1 MTEALNP
8 PSRVRNNLE
17 TASIRMQKVDMY
29 IAEETLTLFTVS
41 TSRILEHTEVKAGTI
56 NNHLPKPIALEMTLL
71 LISAAS
77 ELETAWN
84 VLRLANVPASRRQG
98 RVAEELVALAV
109 LVAVPIH
116 VLQSL
121 PSRFGLKRVIDENPG
136 RAVSELYRPKIKK
149 QGRKTIVTDPPLK
162 AKDIY
167 PAFLRI
173 CTQYLGFSD
182 KVVQN
187 FREYREKVQHP
198 ASHASVDTWVL
209 HFEGFDAGSSRAGA
223 WFNKERGSSYTQAS
237 EDLANL
243 SGWMAK
249 ILDQLAIGLEN
260 KINPKPEV

>member
-1 MTEALNP
+1 MKEALNP
-8 PSRVRNNLE
+8 PSRIRNNLE
-17 TASIRMQKVDMY
+17 TAPIRMGKVDAY
-29 IAEETLTLFTVS
+29 IAEETLTLFAVS

-56 NNHLPKPIALEMTLL
+56 NNHIPMPIASEVTLL
-71 LISAAS
+71 LVSAAS

-84 VLRLANVPASRRQG
+84 VLRLANVSASRRQG

-121 PSRFGLKRVIDENPG
+121 PSGYGLKGVIKKNPG
-136 RAVSELYRPKIKK
+136 RTVSELYRPIIKK

-162 AKDIY
+162 ARDIY

-173 CTQYLGFSD
+173 CTQNLGLSD

-187 FREYREKVQHP
+187 LREYRDRVQHP

-209 HFEGFDAGSSRAGA
+209 HFEGFETIGRRAGA
-223 WFNKERGSSYTQAS
+223 WFTKKRGSSYTQAS

-243 SGWMAK
+243 SGWMAN
-249 ILDQLAIGLEN
+249 ILDQVAIELE
-260 KINPKPEV
+260 KTNPKPEV